1 MTERTYPACIRELY
15 ESEIFGEAV
24 FDAIID
30 HARTPRERY
39 HLATLLQ
46 LETETKARLR
56 PFLLKHGISLN
67 EAMDLSMLPGIIKAY
82 NSMDWKS
89 FMGANIPTVETFL
102 ASFEAIVGIGPS
114 EDQQVLNSMVI
125 HEVLPRVTL
134 SSPSG
139 LTLSSPNSKVTS
151 TNVSSFPAGAPSF

>member
-67 EAMDLSMLPGIIKAY
+67 ETMDLSMLPGIIEAY

-89 FMGANIPTVETFL
+89 FMGANIPTVKTFL
-102 ASFEAIVGIGPS
+102 ASFEAIVEIGPS

-125 HEVLPRVTL
+125 HEESILKWLQIEAEGESSSSLDDVVAQLQFPLP
-134 SSPSG
+134 
-139 LTLSSPNSKVTS
+139 
-151 TNVSSFPAGAPSF
+151 VSN